1 MMRKP
6 PKSFFRSP
14 VSKYMARMLNRAAE
28 IQPARTAGR
37 ITGFS
42 RYLFFRCKIIAAAA
56 VGRKYNRLIPWA
68 SFWGMERNTVR

>member
-28 IQPARTAGR
+28 IQPAMTAGR

-42 RYLFFRCKIIAAAA
+42 RYLFFRWRIRAAAA
-56 VGRKYNRLIPWA
+56 VGRKYKRLIPWA
-68 SFWGMERNTVR
+68 SFWGMEKIAVR